1 MPADTAQLGA
11 DLAHALLPH
20 LPPQDIAPAV
30 QAALRAAA
38 DPRNAALSPADLGA
52 VAAKTVA
59 STLPPPYNVAVI
71 VAVEVGKRVLA
82 WAEARPIRAPGM
94 IVRDERSE

>member
-11 DLAHALLPH
+11 DLAHALMAH
-20 LPPQDIAPAV
+20 LPAQDVAPAV

-38 DPRNAALSPADLGA
+38 DPRNAGLSPADLSA
-52 VAAKTVA
+52 VAAKAVA
-59 STLPPPYNVAVI
+59 SILPPPYNVAI
-71 VAVEVGKRVLA
+71 TVAVEVGKRVLA
-82 WAEARPIRAPGM
+82 WAESRPIQAPGM